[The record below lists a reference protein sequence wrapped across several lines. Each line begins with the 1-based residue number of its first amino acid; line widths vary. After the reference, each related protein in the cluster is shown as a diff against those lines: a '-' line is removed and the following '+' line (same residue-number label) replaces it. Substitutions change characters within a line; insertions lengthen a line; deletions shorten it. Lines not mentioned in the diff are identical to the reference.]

1 MINWIKNHKFLI
13 IFFGSSFILLILGF
27 ILSFL
32 KFYNYPSQFI
42 VRYSNNLGII
52 SVGGMIYLVLIFI
65 SGIVMF
71 LINFILAKKFEE
83 RDFFWG
89 KFIAFVN
96 FFICLLIFIYFI
108 AIINVN

>member
-13 IFFGSSFILLILGF
+13 IFWISGFILLILGF

-42 VRYSNNLGII
+42 TRYSNNLGII
-52 SVGGMIYLVLIFI
+52 SVGGMFHLILIFI
-65 SGIVMF
+65 SGIIIF
-71 LINFILAKKFEE
+71 LINLILAKKFEE
-83 RDFFWG
+83 KDIFWG